1 MSTTVYLIRNS
12 NTISKDHFKSIDN
25 DLNYDILTINGEKE
39 AEKLSQNKEFQ
50 NIDAIYSSAHNRA
63 IGTAKYFAK
72 ENKTIINIDK
82 RLNERKIGNLKDEYN
97 EFYRSQSKNFDYKL
111 PNGESLNE
119 TKKRMTDALRNIL
132 MFEADNRIIVF
143 SHSIALT
150 CLLAAW
156 CEVGK
161 NYDGEI
167 ILTYKDRTIVDGRW
181 NNPTVFKVTFDGLQ
195 VIDIECL
202 ENI

>member
-12 NTISKDHFKSIDN
+12 NTISKDYFKSINN

-39 AEKLSQNKEFQ
+39 AEKLSQKNEFQ

-97 EFYRSQSKNFDYKL
+97 EFYRSQLKNFNYKL

-119 TKKRMTDALRNIL
+119 TKKRITDALRNIL
-132 MFEADNRIIVF
+132 MFESENRIIVI
-143 SHSIALT
+143 SHSISLT

-156 CEVGK
+156 CEVEK

-167 ILTYKDRTIVDGRW
+167 ILTYKEKTIVDGRW
-181 NNPTVFKVTFDGLQ
+181 NNPTVFKVIFDGLQ